1 MNPQAQGGVKRSK
14 GAAGGFIPRA
24 HNQITELIDPAAVD
38 MRSDTVSLPSPP
50 RGETLNSK
58 F

>member
-14 GAAGGFIPRA
+14 GEAGDFIPRA

-38 MRSDTVSLPSPP
+38 MRSDTVTYRAHPGKKP
-50 RGETLNSK
+50 
-58 F
+58 